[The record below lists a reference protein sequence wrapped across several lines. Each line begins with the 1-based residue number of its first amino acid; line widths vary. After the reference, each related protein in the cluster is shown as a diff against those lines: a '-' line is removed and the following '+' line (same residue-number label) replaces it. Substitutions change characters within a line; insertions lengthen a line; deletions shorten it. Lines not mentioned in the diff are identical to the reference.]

1 MLTVLEILPTETDL
15 ALLNTIL
22 MVPSSTSIQS
32 KNSITP
38 ISRQRKV
45 ISSFILDKLLEAQTK
60 SITEFVEGKDIQFF
74 PTLKLLIFGDFKK
87 HILCRCWT
95 VYLMN
100 LDCNLN

>member
-45 ISSFILDKLLEAQTK
+45 ISSFILDKLLEAQAQ
-60 SITEFVEGKDIQFF
+60 SITEFIEGKDIQFF
-74 PTLKLLIFGDFKK
+74 PTLKLLIFGDLKK
-87 HILCRCWT
+87 HTFKYQFLST
-95 VYLMN
+95 ANPVENY
-100 LDCNLN
+100 